1 LLALLVG
8 RPQPKGVASLVDTL
22 KSWLAGGAHRQKA
35 KGTDLQYTNAAA
47 VAIMD
52 ELFPRLLRGLFDPL
66 LAAGGVHMQ
75 DNVSSGYAIFPMSFV
90 NTPNNDGSH
99 LGSAYDGGWE
109 GYAVTVLR
117 QLQGQSVADPL
128 APAILSTLCGGG
140 PTSCPSRIDAAL
152 QETFNHLATVN
163 GTSNVSAWV
172 SSTASSTANQ
182 PMPAYDAIGFRTL
195 GIVGQPSQDWQN
207 RPTFQQVAEWPSHRP
222 R

>member
-1 LLALLVG
+1 MLNTLA
-8 RPQPKGVASLVDTL
+8 Q
-22 KSWLAGGAHRQKA
+22 WLAAGAHRQKA

-52 ELFPRLLRGLFDPL
+52 ELFPRLMRAMFDPL
-66 LAAGGVHMQ
+66 LAAGGVRTH
-75 DNVSSGYAIFPMSFV
+75 DNAAGGYGIFPMAFV
-90 NTPNNDGSH
+90 NAPNNDGSH

-117 QLQGQSVADPL
+117 QLQGQPVADPL
-128 APAILSTLCGGG
+128 APPIVSTLCGGG

-152 QETFNHLATVN
+152 QETFNQLATVN
-163 GTSNVSAWV
+163 GTTNVSAWI
-172 SSTASSTANQ
+172 SSTASWTANQ
-182 PMPAYDAIGFRTL
+182 PMPAYDAIGFRAL

-207 RPTFQQVAEWPSHRP
+207 RPTFQQVAEWPAHRP